1 MSSRRQRR
9 KKPELNSAINMTNLV
24 DVVLTILIIFILVAP
39 FIEQGIPIALPKSDT
54 KKVIK
59 EHELTIRV
67 TKDKWLYMGSA
78 RVTEQELEKKLRSI
92 ASAKPD
98 ITVNLQGDGRTD
110 YQSIVDV
117 LDIVRRSGIT
127 NIGLA
132 TEAKIEQ

>member
-9 KKPELNSAINMTNLV
+9 KKPELNSTINMTNLV